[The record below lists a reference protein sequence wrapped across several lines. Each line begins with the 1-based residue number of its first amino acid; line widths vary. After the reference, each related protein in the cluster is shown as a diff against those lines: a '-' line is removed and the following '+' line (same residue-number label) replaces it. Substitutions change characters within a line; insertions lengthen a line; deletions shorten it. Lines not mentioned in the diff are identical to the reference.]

1 MKKWLNYL
9 PTIFILSIVLSLV
22 FYSSQGSTVQ
32 MNYTQF
38 EKIVDEVDFK
48 KSSMTISSTVIHLEG
63 TYEQNSKTVGYKVIV
78 PRTEK
83 NIEKLEKSLQRNGG
97 KLTVEDPN
105 QGSVWISILSQIIPF
120 LIIAVFFYFM
130 FAKMGGG
137 GNNKAFE
144 FAKSKARVES
154 NVKVRFKDVAGC
166 EEEKEEVKEI
176 IDYLRSPKKFT
187 DMGAHIPKGI
197 LMVGPPGTGKTL
209 LAKAVAGEANVPF
222 FSISGSDFVEMF
234 VGTGASRVRDMF
246 KTAQKS
252 APCIIFIDEIDAIAL
267 HRSFQS
273 LRGDVA
279 EIVNSLLT
287 EMDGINDN
295 KAVVTIGATNN
306 PNSIDYAVR
315 SRFEEEIEFV
325 LPDDN
330 ERKSIFENN
339 LKTFPLKYDLNIEKL
354 VKISKNMS
362 GRDIKEKILK
372 TALHHAIS
380 HDKETVDNKDVEYA
394 LKASKIKNSEVKGM
408 FE

>member
-1 MKKWLNYL
+1 MKTNNK
-9 PTIFILSIVLSLV
+9 
-22 FYSSQGSTVQ
+22 
-32 MNYTQF
+32 TQ
-38 EKIVDEVDFK
+38 ETKPSNPK
-48 KSSMTISSTVIHLEG
+48 
-63 TYEQNSKTVGYKVIV
+63 SKTAQKENTPFAESVVLKPVGY
-78 PRTEK
+78 
-83 NIEKLEKSLQRNGG
+83 
-97 KLTVEDPN
+97 
-105 QGSVWISILSQIIPF
+105 PF
-120 LIIAVFFYFM
+120 D
-130 FAKMGGG
+130 FAMME
-137 GNNKAFE
+137 NNL
-144 FAKSKARVES
+144 
-154 NVKVRFKDVAGC
+154 
-166 EEEKEEVKEI
+166 EI
-176 IDYLRSPKKFT
+176 IDKTLFEEYAREQWLGLVVKENSYLFDQKIIPDYGFQIVSVSPNNSIIAENTEIKLLDIEERNLDTVKRIKTNVKISDIVGQENAKNKTKVLIKYLEEPDKF
-187 DMGAHIPKGI
+187 GEWAPKNI
-197 LMVGPPGTGKTL
+197 LFYGFPGTGKTML
-209 LAKAVAGEANVPF
+209 VKALANELDVPLYLIKATSLIGEH
-222 FSISGSDFVEMF
+222 
-234 VGTGASRVRDMF
+234 VGDSASKIQELF
-246 KTAQKS
+246 EKAQKTAPS
-252 APCIIFIDEIDAIAL
+252 IIFIDEIDAIAL

-273 LRGDVA
+273 LRGDVS

>member
-1 MKKWLNYL
+1 MKTNNK
-9 PTIFILSIVLSLV
+9 
-22 FYSSQGSTVQ
+22 
-32 MNYTQF
+32 TQ
-38 EKIVDEVDFK
+38 ETKPSNPK
-48 KSSMTISSTVIHLEG
+48 
-63 TYEQNSKTVGYKVIV
+63 SKTAQKENTPFAESVVLKPVGY
-78 PRTEK
+78 
-83 NIEKLEKSLQRNGG
+83 
-97 KLTVEDPN
+97 
-105 QGSVWISILSQIIPF
+105 PF
-120 LIIAVFFYFM
+120 D
-130 FAKMGGG
+130 FAMME
-137 GNNKAFE
+137 NNL
-144 FAKSKARVES
+144 
-154 NVKVRFKDVAGC
+154 
-166 EEEKEEVKEI
+166 EI
-176 IDYLRSPKKFT
+176 IDKTLFEEYAREQWLGLVVKENSYLFDQKIIPDYGFQIVSVSPNNSIIAENTEIKLLDIEERNLDTVKRIKTNVKISDIVGQENAKNKTKVLIKYLEEPDKF
-187 DMGAHIPKGI
+187 GEWAPKNI
-197 LMVGPPGTGKTL
+197 LFYGFPGTGKTML
-209 LAKAVAGEANVPF
+209 VKALANELDVPLYLIKATSLIGEH
-222 FSISGSDFVEMF
+222 
-234 VGTGASRVRDMF
+234 VGDSASKIQELF
-246 KTAQKS
+246 EKAQKTAPS
-252 APCIIFIDEIDAIAL
+252 IIFIDEIDAIAL
-267 HRSFQS
+267 DRSFQS

>member
-1 MKKWLNYL
+1 MKTNNK
-9 PTIFILSIVLSLV
+9 
-22 FYSSQGSTVQ
+22 
-32 MNYTQF
+32 TQ
-38 EKIVDEVDFK
+38 ETKPSNPK
-48 KSSMTISSTVIHLEG
+48 
-63 TYEQNSKTVGYKVIV
+63 SKTAQKENTPFAESVVLKPVGY
-78 PRTEK
+78 
-83 NIEKLEKSLQRNGG
+83 
-97 KLTVEDPN
+97 
-105 QGSVWISILSQIIPF
+105 PF
-120 LIIAVFFYFM
+120 D
-130 FAKMGGG
+130 FAMME
-137 GNNKAFE
+137 NNL
-144 FAKSKARVES
+144 
-154 NVKVRFKDVAGC
+154 
-166 EEEKEEVKEI
+166 EI
-176 IDYLRSPKKFT
+176 IDKTLFEEYAREQWLGLVVKENSYLFDQKIIPDYGFQIVSVSPNNSIIAENTEIKLLDIEERNLDTVKRIKTNIKISDIVGQENAKNKTKVLIKYLEEPDKF
-187 DMGAHIPKGI
+187 GEWAPKNI
-197 LMVGPPGTGKTL
+197 LFYGFPGTGKTML
-209 LAKAVAGEANVPF
+209 VKALANELDVPLYLIKATSLIGEH
-222 FSISGSDFVEMF
+222 
-234 VGTGASRVRDMF
+234 VGDSASKIHELF
-246 KTAQKS
+246 EKAQKTAPS
-252 APCIIFIDEIDAIAL
+252 IIFIDEIDAIAL

-273 LRGDVA
+273 LRGDVG

-295 KAVVTIGATNN
+295 KSVVTIGATNN

>member
-1 MKKWLNYL
+1 MKTNNK
-9 PTIFILSIVLSLV
+9 
-22 FYSSQGSTVQ
+22 
-32 MNYTQF
+32 TQ
-38 EKIVDEVDFK
+38 ETKPSNPK
-48 KSSMTISSTVIHLEG
+48 
-63 TYEQNSKTVGYKVIV
+63 SKTAQKENTPFAESVVLKPVGY
-78 PRTEK
+78 
-83 NIEKLEKSLQRNGG
+83 
-97 KLTVEDPN
+97 
-105 QGSVWISILSQIIPF
+105 PF
-120 LIIAVFFYFM
+120 D
-130 FAKMGGG
+130 FAMME
-137 GNNKAFE
+137 NNL
-144 FAKSKARVES
+144 
-154 NVKVRFKDVAGC
+154 
-166 EEEKEEVKEI
+166 EI
-176 IDYLRSPKKFT
+176 IDKTLFEEYAREQWLGLVVKENSYLFDQKIIPDYGFQIVSVIPNNSIIAENTEIKLLDIEERNLDTVKRIKTNVKISDIVGQENAKNKTKVLIKYLEEPDKFGEWAPKN
-187 DMGAHIPKGI
+187 I
-197 LMVGPPGTGKTL
+197 LFYGFPGTGKTML
-209 LAKAVAGEANVPF
+209 VKALANELDVPLYLIKATSLIGEH
-222 FSISGSDFVEMF
+222 
-234 VGTGASRVRDMF
+234 VGDSASKIQELF
-246 KTAQKS
+246 EKAQKTAPS
-252 APCIIFIDEIDAIAL
+252 IIFIDEIDAIAL

-273 LRGDVA
+273 LRGDVT

>member
-1 MKKWLNYL
+1 MKTNNK
-9 PTIFILSIVLSLV
+9 
-22 FYSSQGSTVQ
+22 
-32 MNYTQF
+32 TQ
-38 EKIVDEVDFK
+38 ETKPSNPK
-48 KSSMTISSTVIHLEG
+48 
-63 TYEQNSKTVGYKVIV
+63 SKTAQKENTPFAESVVLKPVGY
-78 PRTEK
+78 
-83 NIEKLEKSLQRNGG
+83 
-97 KLTVEDPN
+97 
-105 QGSVWISILSQIIPF
+105 PF
-120 LIIAVFFYFM
+120 D
-130 FAKMGGG
+130 FAMME
-137 GNNKAFE
+137 NNL
-144 FAKSKARVES
+144 
-154 NVKVRFKDVAGC
+154 
-166 EEEKEEVKEI
+166 EI
-176 IDYLRSPKKFT
+176 IDKTLFEEYAREPWLGLVVKENSYLFDQKIIPDYGFQIVSVSPNNSIIAENTEIKLLDIEERNLDTVKRIKTNVKISDIVGQENAKNKTKVLIKYLEEPDKF
-187 DMGAHIPKGI
+187 GEWAPKNI
-197 LMVGPPGTGKTL
+197 LFYGFPGTGKTML
-209 LAKAVAGEANVPF
+209 VKALADELDVPLYLIKATSLIGEH
-222 FSISGSDFVEMF
+222 
-234 VGTGASRVRDMF
+234 VGDSASKIQELF
-246 KTAQKS
+246 EKAQKTAPS
-252 APCIIFIDEIDAIAL
+252 IIFIDEIDAIAL

-273 LRGDVA
+273 LRGDVV

>member
-1 MKKWLNYL
+1 MKTNNK
-9 PTIFILSIVLSLV
+9 
-22 FYSSQGSTVQ
+22 
-32 MNYTQF
+32 TQ
-38 EKIVDEVDFK
+38 ETKPSNPK
-48 KSSMTISSTVIHLEG
+48 
-63 TYEQNSKTVGYKVIV
+63 SKTAQKENTPFAESVVLKPVGY
-78 PRTEK
+78 
-83 NIEKLEKSLQRNGG
+83 
-97 KLTVEDPN
+97 
-105 QGSVWISILSQIIPF
+105 PF
-120 LIIAVFFYFM
+120 D
-130 FAKMGGG
+130 FAMME
-137 GNNKAFE
+137 NNL
-144 FAKSKARVES
+144 
-154 NVKVRFKDVAGC
+154 
-166 EEEKEEVKEI
+166 EI
-176 IDYLRSPKKFT
+176 IDKTLFEEYAREQWLGLVVKENSYLFDQKIIPDYGFQIVSVIPNNSIIAENTEIKLLDIEERNLDTVKHIKTNVKISDIVGQENAKNKTKVLIKYLEEPDKFGEWAPKN
-187 DMGAHIPKGI
+187 I
-197 LMVGPPGTGKTL
+197 LFYGFPGTGKTML
-209 LAKAVAGEANVPF
+209 VKALANELDVPLYLIKAT
-222 FSISGSDFVEMF
+222 SLI
-234 VGTGASRVRDMF
+234 
-246 KTAQKS
+246 KTAKQN
-252 APCIIFIDEIDAIAL
+252 APCLIFIDEIDAIAL